1 MFAAHK
7 CIADHCS
14 ASGPFCRAV
23 YSSRNVYRILYNM
36 DQHCIMIMI
45 RIYNDDMRI
54 FICMILYVIQYQTD
68 PNREM
73 CRSFCIYDILQFF
86 THLLYIVSRR
96 VGFVFL
102 RLCTGRV
109 CTKLVYQALCFP
121 FQYIKV
127 ARRQSQLHS
136 LQQAASSNSGARHVP
151 CRNSSA
157 DVGSGA
163 RHWNAGQDGSKFV
176 NPNEKH
182 IDKNCT

>member
-1 MFAAHK
+1 M
-7 CIADHCS
+7 S
-14 ASGPFCRAV
+14 
-23 YSSRNVYRILYNM
+23 
-36 DQHCIMIMI
+36 
-45 RIYNDDMRI
+45 
-54 FICMILYVIQYQTD
+54 YQTD

-73 CRSFCIYDILQFF
+73 RRSFCIYDILQFF
-86 THLLYIVSRR
+86 THLLYIASCR

-176 NPNEKH
+176 IPNEEH
-182 IDKNCT
+182 IDKNCTYMFLTHFDHGYLIYIHIWYVIWPLKLSDLRCCSLLTLRMLGLDEVSQMWVLYVPRTYLEI